1 MFCGARIADVQLL
14 TRDGDSPISAVVLPS
29 AGVTHTPGDGVTVV
43 EGTAAEGLGNV
54 APVV

>member
-29 AGVTHTPGDGVTVV
+29 AGVTHTTGDGVTVA
-43 EGTAAEGLGNV
+43 EGMAAEGLGNV
-54 APVV
+54 APAV